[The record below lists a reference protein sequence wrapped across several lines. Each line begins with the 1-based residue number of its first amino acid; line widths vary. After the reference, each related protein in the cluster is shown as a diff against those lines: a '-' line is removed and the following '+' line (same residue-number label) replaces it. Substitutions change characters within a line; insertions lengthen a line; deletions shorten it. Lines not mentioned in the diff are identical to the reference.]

1 MATAFAYSAKT
12 QPLNVE
18 AAVQL
23 MLPSTIQAIYRG
35 GISQKQHNSTK
46 ILCQLVKPCNNK
58 ALYKLGKSQKRRCPL
73 LSLAVD
79 AKALVKQFGN
89 IRALDEL
96 SFAIKPGEIFGL
108 IGPNGAGKTTALRII
123 STLILPTSGTA
134 KIFSLDVVNQASEVR
149 KIISYLP
156 EEAGAYRNLSGWEY
170 LEFMAKLNTKN
181 TSEIKQIVN
190 EAAQIS
196 GLGERL
202 KDKAKAYS
210 KGMKRRLLV
219 ARALMTKPKL
229 AILDE
234 PASGL
239 DVLHAYHVRE
249 IIKRYVKEHG
259 ITVLLSSHNMLEVEY
274 LCNRVALL
282 NKGKIIVE
290 GKPQELKTK
299 FNSANLEEVFA
310 KVVGY
315 A

>member
-1 MATAFAYSAKT
+1 
-12 QPLNVE
+12 
-18 AAVQL
+18 
-23 MLPSTIQAIYRG
+23 
-35 GISQKQHNSTK
+35 
-46 ILCQLVKPCNNK
+46 
-58 ALYKLGKSQKRRCPL
+58 

-79 AKALVKQFGN
+79 AKSLVKQFGN

-96 SFAIKPGEIFGL
+96 SFFIKQGEIYGL
-108 IGPNGAGKTTALRII
+108 IGPNGAGKTTALRIV
-123 STLILPTSGTA
+123 STLLLPTSGTIR
-134 KIFSLDVVNQASEVR
+134 IFNLDVVSQAAQVR

-170 LEFMAKLNTKN
+170 LEFMAKFNTEN
-181 TSEIKQIVN
+181 AAETKQVIS
-190 EAAQIS
+190 EAAKIS
-196 GLGERL
+196 GLAERL
-202 KDKAKAYS
+202 KDKAKTYS

-249 IIKRYVKEHG
+249 IIKTYVKDHG
-259 ITVLLSSHNMLEVEY
+259 VSVLLSSHNMLEVEY
-274 LCNRVALL
+274 LCDRVALL
-282 NKGKIIVE
+282 NKGKIVVE
-290 GKPQELKTK
+290 GEPQQLKTK
-299 FNSANLEEVFA
+299 YESENLEEVFA